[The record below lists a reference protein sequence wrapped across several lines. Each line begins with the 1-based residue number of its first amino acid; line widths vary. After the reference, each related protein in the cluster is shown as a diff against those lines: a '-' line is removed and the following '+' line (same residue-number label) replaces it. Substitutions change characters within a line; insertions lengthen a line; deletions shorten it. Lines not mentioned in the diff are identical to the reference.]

1 MTWQGVKKKC
11 SEWNIYLLEDAAA
24 PAYGHLLEK
33 IALELGPCDLFFSF
47 WPTSIGIEPWAS
59 MVQKLYNFIADS
71 GLSVLY
77 TKARGGQRISAKQ
90 AVFPDFTFSKAHE
103 LVEVLFDAGLPLVS
117 LSKSFVKKSVE
128 VLKSLAVQRIPITL
142 LWKIC

>member
-1 MTWQGVKKKC
+1 M
-11 SEWNIYLLEDAAA
+11 
-24 PAYGHLLEK
+24 
-33 IALELGPCDLFFSF
+33 ELGPCDLFFSF